1 MRNRALIFAM
11 AAMLAVFFVHSN
23 ALAQASPRKAPQWD
37 ISEWMNSSGLQLDQL
52 RGKVVVID
60 FFQMWCPGCKK
71 FSIPLMNHWE
81 NQVFTKELVSG
92 KLVFVSIHTVFE
104 GHGYQTPKR
113 LRRFIKEKGI
123 THPVGVDRHIAGRR
137 IPETM
142 RRYNTGGTPEMAFI
156 DKQGNIRFQKFGF
169 FEPSYGE
176 TLIRTMLDETVK
188 AEPAR
193 ATTLQ

>member
-1 MRNRALIFAM
+1 MRNRLFIIVLFAM
-11 AAMLAVFFVHSN
+11 ITTMFGTVRLTAEAG
-23 ALAQASPRKAPQWD
+23 PRKAPQWE

-60 FFQMWCPGCKK
+60 FFQMWCPGCNK
-71 FSIPLMNHWE
+71 FSIPLMNYWE
-81 NQVFTKELVSG
+81 NQVFTKELLSG

-113 LRRFIKEKGI
+113 LKRFIREKGI
-123 THPVGVDRHIAGRR
+123 THPVGVDSHIEGRR

-169 FEPSYGE
+169 FEPDHGE
-176 TLIRTMLDETVK
+176 ALIRMMLDE
-188 AEPAR
+188 PGR
-193 ATTLQ
+193 S

>member
-1 MRNRALIFAM
+1 MRNRHGIVVLLAILATMFANLPLT
-11 AAMLAVFFVHSN
+11 AASG
-23 ALAQASPRKAPQWD
+23 PRKAPQWD

-60 FFQMWCPGCKK
+60 FFQMWCPGCNK
-71 FSIPLMNHWE
+71 FSIPLMNYWE
-81 NQVFTKELVSG
+81 NEVFTKELVSG

-137 IPETM
+137 VPETM

-176 TLIRTMLDETVK
+176 TLIRTMLDE
-188 AEPAR
+188 ADR
-193 ATTLQ
+193 S

>member
-1 MRNRALIFAM
+1 MRSRLLMFVLVTAFATIFANPPVT
-11 AAMLAVFFVHSN
+11 ADAGA
-23 ALAQASPRKAPQWD
+23 RKAPQWD
-37 ISEWMNSSGLQLDQL
+37 ISEWINSSGLQLDQL

-60 FFQMWCPGCKK
+60 FFQMWCPGCNK
-71 FSIPLMNHWE
+71 FSIPLMDHWE
-81 NQVFTKELVSG
+81 NQVFTKEMVSG

-113 LRRFIKEKGI
+113 LKRFLKEKGI

-169 FEPSYGE
+169 FEPDHGE
-176 TLIRTMLDETVK
+176 ALIRMMLAEPVK

-193 ATTLQ
+193 ATTAR

>member
-1 MRNRALIFAM
+1 MRYRAPVIVL
-11 AAMLAVFFVHSN
+11 AAMLAAFIFNSA
-23 ALAQASPRKAPQWD
+23 ALAQARPKIAPQWD
-37 ISEWMNSSGLQLDQL
+37 ISEWLNSSGLRLEQL

-60 FFQMWCPGCKK
+60 FFQMWCPGCNK

-81 NQVFTKELVSG
+81 NNVFTRELVSG

-104 GHGYQTPKR
+104 GHGFQTPKR
-113 LRRFIKEKGI
+113 LRKFIKEKGI
-123 THPVGVDRHIAGRR
+123 THPVGIDRHADGQR

-142 RRYNTGGTPEMAFI
+142 RRYNTMGTPEMAFI

-169 FEPSYGE
+169 FEPEYGE
-176 TLIRTMLDETVK
+176 ALIRQMLDEPVK

-193 ATTLQ
+193 AIIVR